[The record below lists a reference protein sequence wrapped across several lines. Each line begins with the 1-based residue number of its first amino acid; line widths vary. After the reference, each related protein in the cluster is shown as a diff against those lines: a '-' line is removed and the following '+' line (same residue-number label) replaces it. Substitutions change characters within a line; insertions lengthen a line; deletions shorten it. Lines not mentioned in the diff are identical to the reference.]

1 MRKFWLA
8 TLVALVAA
16 PAFAQLP
23 NPYGASVT
31 LDQAK
36 KIAALSVAEAAKNN
50 WKMAVAIVDVAGDL
64 VYFEKMD
71 GTQVASVNIAQDKA
85 RSSVRFKRP
94 TKAMQDVLAAGGAG
108 VRFLALQGAIPVEG
122 GLPLLIDGKIVGAI
136 GASGGTSD
144 QDGLAA
150 KAAGDTATA
159 TTKLGRA
166 VQLAAQ
172 TGNEEATTRL
182 RKVVDIDDQE
192 AGTVRLK
199 RTVEKA
205 DEMALDTSS
214 TKTTRVKK

>member
-1 MRKFWLA
+1 MRKLLL
-8 TLVALVAA
+8 TVLVALTAT

-23 NPYGASVT
+23 NPYGASIA
-31 LDQAK
+31 LESAR
-36 KIAALSVAEAAKNN
+36 KIAALSVAEANKNG
-50 WKMAVAIVDVAGDL
+50 WKMAVAIVDTAGDL

-122 GLPLLIDGKIVGAI
+122 GLPLIMDGKIVGAI

-150 KAAGDTATA
+150 KAG
-159 TTKLGRA
+159 
-166 VQLAAQ
+166 
-172 TGNEEATTRL
+172 
-182 RKVVDIDDQE
+182 
-192 AGTVRLK
+192 
-199 RTVEKA
+199 A
-205 DEMALDTSS
+205 DS
-214 TKTTRVKK
+214 VK

>member
-1 MRKFWLA
+1 MRKLSLA
-8 TLVALVAA
+8 VLAVLVAA

-23 NPYGASVT
+23 NPYGASIA
-31 LDQAK
+31 LESAR
-36 KIAALSVAEAAKNN
+36 KIAALSVAEANKNG
-50 WKMAVAIVDVAGDL
+50 WKMAVAIVDTAGDL

-122 GLPLLIDGKIVGAI
+122 GLPLIMDGKIVGAI

-150 KAAGDTATA
+150 KAG
-159 TTKLGRA
+159 
-166 VQLAAQ
+166 
-172 TGNEEATTRL
+172 
-182 RKVVDIDDQE
+182 
-192 AGTVRLK
+192 
-199 RTVEKA
+199 A
-205 DEMALDTSS
+205 DS
-214 TKTTRVKK
+214 VK

>member
-1 MRKFWLA
+1 MRKLFFVLLVTLA
-8 TLVALVAA
+8 AM

-23 NPYGASVT
+23 NPYGASIT
-31 LDQAK
+31 LEQAR

-50 WKMAVAIVDVAGDL
+50 WRMAVAIVDVAGDL

-71 GTQVASVNIAQDKA
+71 GTQLASVNIAQDKA

-122 GLPLLIDGKIVGAI
+122 GLPLIMDGKIVGAI

-150 KAAGDTATA
+150 KAG
-159 TTKLGRA
+159 
-166 VQLAAQ
+166 
-172 TGNEEATTRL
+172 
-182 RKVVDIDDQE
+182 
-192 AGTVRLK
+192 
-199 RTVEKA
+199 A
-205 DEMALDTSS
+205 DSA
-214 TKTTRVKK
+214 K

>member
-1 MRKFWLA
+1 MRKLA
-8 TLVALVAA
+8 LTALVALIAA

-23 NPYGASVT
+23 NPYGASIT
-31 LDQAK
+31 LDQAR

-94 TKAMQDVLAAGGAG
+94 TKAMQDVLAGGGAG
-108 VRFLALQGAIPVEG
+108 IRFLALQGAIPVEG
-122 GLPLLIDGKIVGAI
+122 GLPIIMDGKIVGAI

-150 KAAGDTATA
+150 KAG
-159 TTKLGRA
+159 
-166 VQLAAQ
+166 
-172 TGNEEATTRL
+172 
-182 RKVVDIDDQE
+182 
-192 AGTVRLK
+192 
-199 RTVEKA
+199 A
-205 DEMALDTSS
+205 DSA
-214 TKTTRVKK
+214 K